1 MASEVLIIIP
11 YIKRNYYQNSTFVKV
26 GSCQNQG
33 FLQEPQSVEL
43 PGGTKIHK

>member
-1 MASEVLIIIP
+1 VPFFKRVL
-11 YIKRNYYQNSTFVKV
+11 KGNNRNSTFVKV